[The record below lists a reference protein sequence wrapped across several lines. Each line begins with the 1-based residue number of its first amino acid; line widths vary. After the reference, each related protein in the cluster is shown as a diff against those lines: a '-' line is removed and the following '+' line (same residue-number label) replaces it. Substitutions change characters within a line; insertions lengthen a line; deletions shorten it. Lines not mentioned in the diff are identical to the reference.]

1 MMTAAAAG
9 RDRRRRYSGRM
20 GRIADRVVAL
30 LAAGPLD
37 PRAIGRE
44 LRRTGA
50 TRARDP
56 AAAVRRAARGDPR
69 ILRLPD
75 GRLASLDQA
84 LRGLALTTVVDDA
97 ALAAGAVEVEPDLSP
112 LALLGL
118 EPALRLPRGARAGDT
133 VLARVEDA
141 ARRRI
146 ALSVVPPPPPRADH
160 ERALVDA
167 VLARLPPLG
176 ADDPLAG
183 PPVTH
188 VGTVVAEV
196 AAARPAVLRAPG
208 RPLSRALADAGLEVH
223 LGWVGR
229 AGTRWGSLTEEEAD
243 ALAADVADL
252 LRAERTAAAAAAQ
265 ARLVRLLSRHRPDRL
280 PAARRHLARV
290 LARGGR
296 AHEALGVLRPALAG
310 GDAEDWYEAAL
321 IAQRSGDEVRA
332 RRWAESG
339 LARARPGGDAAACLA
354 DLAGDLD
361 AQAAFLRSR
370 PAVGALGADADAAA
384 VRRAARALV
393 APSRSYLVE
402 GLAEDLAEGVPP
414 GALPALI
421 DALAVAGGDGRD
433 ALLALSVVLPP
444 EAAAAAGEAAG
455 RGARARRSAV
465 AGLLGAR
472 PAAAWSTSPSDA
484 PDQQQLVVTIA
495 KEEGRVSPLVAL
507 IDLEDLGGAV
517 KDAFF
522 LPDMAAP
529 RLRRELLAPMEE
541 MGLAPMPVD
550 LGEAVALLGVAL
562 ALSDRIR
569 WRLPSQRHQPV
580 RERMD
585 RWLLRPRGDAGRRP
599 VA

>member
-1 MMTAAAAG
+1 
-9 RDRRRRYSGRM
+9 M

-30 LAAGPLD
+30 LGEGPLD
-37 PRAIGRE
+37 PQRIGDQ
-44 LRRTGA
+44 LRRAGA

-56 AAAVRRAARGDPR
+56 AAAVRRAVRDDPR
-69 ILRLPD
+69 VLRLPD
-75 GRLASLDQA
+75 GRLAALGPA

-97 ALAAGAVEVEPDLSP
+97 ALAAGAAEVDPDLSP
-112 LALLGL
+112 LALLGV
-118 EPALRLPRGARAGDT
+118 EPALRLPVRARAGDT
-133 VLARVEDA
+133 VLVRVEDPQ
-141 ARRRI
+141 RRRV
-146 ALSVVPPPPPRADH
+146 AVEVVPPPRPRPDD

-167 VLARLPPLG
+167 VLARLAPRG
-176 ADDPLAG
+176 ARDPLAG

-188 VGTVVAEV
+188 VGTVAAEV
-196 AAARPAVLRAPG
+196 AAARPDAFREPG

-223 LGWVGR
+223 LGWVGWP
-229 AGTRWGSLTEEEAD
+229 GTAWAALTEEEAD

-252 LRAERTAAAAAAQ
+252 LRSERTAAAAATQ
-265 ARLVRLLSRHRPDRL
+265 ARLVGLLSRHLPDRV

-321 IAQRSGDEVRA
+321 IAQRSGDDVRA
-332 RRWAESG
+332 RQWAESG

-361 AQAAFLRSR
+361 AQAAFLRAR
-370 PAVGALGADADAAA
+370 PAIAAVGTDGGEDA
-384 VRRAARALV
+384 VRRVARAVV

-402 GLAEDLAEGVPP
+402 GLAEDLAEAVPAE
-414 GALPALI
+414 ALPGLL
-421 DALAVAGGDGRD
+421 DALAAAGSDGRD

-444 EAAAAAGEAAG
+444 PQAAAARDAAG
-455 RGARARRSAV
+455 RGARPRRPAV
-465 AGLLGAR
+465 EGLLAAG
-472 PAAAWSTSPSDA
+472 PSAAWSTSPLDA

-495 KEEGRVSPLVAL
+495 KEDGRVSSLVAL
-507 IDLEDLGGAV
+507 IDLDDLGGAV

-522 LPDMAAP
+522 LPDMAVP
-529 RLRRELLAPMEE
+529 RLRRELLAPMEQT
-541 MGLAPMPVD
+541 GLAPVPVD

-562 ALSDRIR
+562 ARSDRIR